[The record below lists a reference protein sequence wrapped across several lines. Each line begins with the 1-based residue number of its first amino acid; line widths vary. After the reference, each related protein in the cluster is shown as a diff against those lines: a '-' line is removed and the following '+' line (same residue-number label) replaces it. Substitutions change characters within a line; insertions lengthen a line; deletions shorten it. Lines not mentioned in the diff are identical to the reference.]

1 MTSWRQRTLTTE
13 TTPKKKSINNRD
25 NKFEAMEDDGDD
37 SDTNE
42 ATPFNGFD
50 FFLDFVI
57 DLPFC
62 LSIAIIFFGVDVFVF
77 IMVYSMRDYWK

>member
-1 MTSWRQRTLTTE
+1 MTTE
-13 TTPKKKSINNRD
+13 TTPKKSISNWD
-25 NKFEAMEDDGDD
+25 DTFEAVEDDGDD

-42 ATPFNGFD
+42 ATPFDGFG

-77 IMVYSMRDYWK
+77 VMVYSMRDYWK